1 MAATSFSIC
10 REGEETGRQR
20 DGSAELKSHSA
31 GVGDG
36 GGDRHM
42 KLPGGGGSANKR
54 TGARAVERR
63 WEKGESG
70 VGPTC

>member
-20 DGSAELKSHSA
+20 DGSAELKA

-42 KLPGGGGSANKR
+42 KLPGGSANKR
-54 TGARAVERR
+54 TRARAVERKWGKR
-63 WEKGESG
+63 REWG
-70 VGPTC
+70 GPHMLAN